1 MPDVSGIL
9 MILRVLVSV
18 GVSMVTSPK
27 PESELRGLVYSL
39 TPKSDFHDE
48 GRRELAWFEQPT
60 KLAGIG
66 LVAVV
71 ALNILFW

>member
-1 MPDVSGIL
+1 MVDIV
-9 MILRVLVSV
+9 VSV
-18 GVSMVTSPK
+18 AVSMVTSPK

-39 TPKSDFHDE
+39 TPKADFHDE
-48 GRRELAWFEQPT
+48 GQRHLAWFEQPT

-71 ALNILFW
+71 GPEHHVLVRREP